1 MKVLLDTNILIS
13 AILFGGKPRTILLL
27 VLSGKITAIISE
39 VLIRELLEV
48 LRLKFNIQNEVL
60 LMLENLIRQSFIIVS
75 STEIFKILQDEP
87 DNRVLEAAQ
96 AGKCD
101 FIITGDKE
109 ILSLGKFKGI
119 GIIDAADFLD
129 LR

>member
-13 AILFGGKPRTILLL
+13 AVLFGGKPRTILLL
-27 VLSGKITAIISE
+27 VFSGKITAIISE

-75 STEIFKILQDEP
+75 STEVIKILQDEP

-109 ILSLGKFKGI
+109 ILSLSKFRKI
-119 GIIDAADFLD
+119 RIIDTTNFLD
-129 LR
+129 LS